1 MRNRELEAAWVYHN
15 GTKHSY
21 QSIRSNQHYLDW
33 GNQPLPF
40 KVHSTLEPIQ
50 LPHDLSLPHVTAL
63 SALDTPGLQP
73 LQDSIP
79 DLHSLARL
87 FYYSAG
93 VTKQINHPGGS
104 MYFRAAAC
112 TGALYHIDL
121 YLVCDDLP
129 GLEAG
134 VYHFG
139 PHDLA
144 LRKLRSGDYR
154 GILLEAT
161 GDESTMA
168 HAPAHIVCTSTYWR
182 NSWKYQARTYRHCFW
197 DSGTILANLLA
208 VASAQQI
215 PARVITGFVD
225 EWVNQLLSLDSERE
239 VALSIVSLGSVS
251 GIPLP
256 EPPAVE
262 PLSLTTVPLSKSEV
276 DYPSIRAMHGAS
288 SLFSKGEV
296 AAWGTPAPP
305 TTPTELGGPLFPLVD
320 SDGQETASDPL
331 EQVIGRRGSSR
342 RFAREPI
349 SFKKLS
355 WLLRL
360 ATRQIPADY
369 VDPSGAALNDL
380 YLIAHAV
387 DNLPSGAYVFH
398 RAESAL
404 ELLKEGDFREHAR
417 YLDLGQDLAGDA
429 SVAVFFLA
437 DLNKA
442 LERFG
447 NRGYRAA
454 QLEASIAAGK
464 LYLAAY
470 AQGLRA
476 TGLTFYD
483 DDVTSFFSPHAQGKS
498 VMFLVVAG
506 RPARRHRP

>member
-1 MRNRELEAAWVYHN
+1 M
-15 GTKHSY
+15 
-21 QSIRSNQHYLDW
+21 
-33 GNQPLPF
+33 
-40 KVHSTLEPIQ
+40 
-50 LPHDLSLPHVTAL
+50 
-63 SALDTPGLQP
+63 
-73 LQDSIP
+73 
-79 DLHSLARL
+79 
-87 FYYSAG
+87 
-93 VTKQINHPGGS
+93 
-104 MYFRAAAC
+104 
-112 TGALYHIDL
+112 
-121 YLVCDDLP
+121 
-129 GLEAG
+129 
-134 VYHFG
+134 
-139 PHDLA
+139 
-144 LRKLRSGDYR
+144 
-154 GILLEAT
+154 
-161 GDESTMA
+161 
-168 HAPAHIVCTSTYWR
+168 
-182 NSWKYQARTYRHCFW
+182 
-197 DSGTILANLLA
+197 
-208 VASAQQI
+208 
-215 PARVITGFVD
+215 
-225 EWVNQLLSLDSERE
+225 
-239 VALSIVSLGSVS
+239 
-251 GIPLP
+251 
-256 EPPAVE
+256 
-262 PLSLTTVPLSKSEV
+262 
-276 DYPSIRAMHGAS
+276 
-288 SLFSKGEV
+288 
-296 AAWGTPAPP
+296 
-305 TTPTELGGPLFPLVD
+305 D

-483 DDVTSFFSPHAQGKS
+483 DGRDVLFLATRPGKERHVPS
-498 VMFLVVAG
+498 G
-506 RPARRHRP
+506 RRQTRPAPQAMNSFTARGSGMFRTSAIPYGSPCEPRQGLSAV